1 MPQRGAISK
10 VSQLVTVLQASQV
23 FVAVGVSKSFDSVR
37 SSTTEMG
44 KQSHLWSHV

>member
-10 VSQLVTVLQASQV
+10 VSQVVTVLQAVQV
-23 FVAVGVSKSFDSVR
+23 FRAVGVSKSFDSVR

-44 KQSHLWSHV
+44 EQSHLWFRV